1 MNINSLLSH
10 LLSNIA
16 QVYFEL
22 FNMLSKLKNPNI
34 RRTRGA
40 RNFIA
45 TCKRRPD
52 LATDSHNDEGFAKAI
67 ELFILHHAG
76 SALPGAMGDPGR
88 ARHSR
93 L

>member
-16 QVYFEL
+16 QIYFEL
-22 FNMLSKLKNPNI
+22 FNTLSKLKNPNI

-45 TCKRRPD
+45 TCKR
-52 LATDSHNDEGFAKAI
+52 ATDSYNDEGFAKAI
-67 ELFILHHAG
+67 ERFILHHAG
-76 SALPGAMGDPGR
+76 SALPGAMVDPGR
-88 ARHSR
+88 ARHSC

>member
-10 LLSNIA
+10 LVSNIA

-40 RNFIA
+40 QNLIA
-45 TCKRRPD
+45 TCKRRLIWQP
-52 LATDSHNDEGFAKAI
+52 TPNNDEGFAKAI
-67 ELFILHHAG
+67 ERFIPHRAG
-76 SALPGAMGDPGR
+76 SALPGAMVDPDR
-88 ARHSR
+88 ARHSC